1 MVTEKKVEEIMSKS
15 LISIPIDLGLKEA
28 AAILA
33 DNNITGA
40 IVVDNFSNP
49 VGVISGID
57 IAKIYG
63 QKEDGLTAKDIMTTS
78 VYTITPETTIKE
90 AAKLICKQGVHR
102 LFVSKKDSGRTEI
115 KEPPLGIVTTGDII
129 KELARH
135 GSCRL

>member
-1 MVTEKKVEEIMSKS
+1 MVTEQKVETIMTRAI
-15 LISIPIDLGLKEA
+15 ISIPTDMAIKEA
-28 AAILA
+28 AAILS

-57 IAKIYG
+57 IAKIYRR
-63 QKEDGLTAKDIMTTS
+63 KEEGLTVKDIMATS

-90 AAKLICKQGVHR
+90 AARLICKQGVHR
-102 LFVSKKDSGRTEI
+102 LFVSNKDPGRTEI
-115 KEPPLGIVTTGDII
+115 KETPLGIVTTGDII